1 MAAEAGAAGEAGET
15 AGPEGPE
22 GVAGGTDA
30 TGVTA
35 GRVRVVADTT
45 VCVGAGQCVLS
56 EPEVFDQD
64 ESDGTVVVLAEQPGE
79 AQLAGVREAVD
90 VCPSQ
95 ALSLTEE

>member
-1 MAAEAGAAGEAGET
+1 MAAEAEAAGAEEASET
-15 AGPEGPE
+15 AG
-22 GVAGGTDA
+22 
-30 TGVTA
+30 A

-64 ESDGTVVVLAEQPGE
+64 EADGTVVVLAEQPGE

-90 VCPSQ
+90 ICPSQ

>member
-22 GVAGGTDA
+22 GGAGGADA